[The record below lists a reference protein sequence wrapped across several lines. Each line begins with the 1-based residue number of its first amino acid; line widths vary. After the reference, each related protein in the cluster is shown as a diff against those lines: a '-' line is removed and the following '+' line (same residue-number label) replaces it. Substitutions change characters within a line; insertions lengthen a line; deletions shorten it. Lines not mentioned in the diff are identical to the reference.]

1 MVRIRLRRTGAKNNP
16 TYRIVVADVRA
27 PRDGDFIESIGH
39 YLPTRNPHIVE
50 INEERA
56 RHWISNGAQ
65 PSDTAASLL
74 RQKGILNVNNK
85 LSQPGE
91 VVTAK
96 VYPAKAVAAPEAAPV
111 VVEAAPAP
119 VEATPIV
126 AEAAP
131 APIEAAPVV
140 TEAEAPVAE
149 VAPIEAAP
157 VAEEAPAE
165 PVVAETPV
173 AQAPIVEAEAP
184 AASEEVAPEP
194 VEAAV

>member
-27 PRDGDFIESIGH
+27 PRDGDFIESLGH
-39 YLPTRNPHIVE
+39 YLPTRNPHVVE

-85 LSQPGE
+85 LAQPGE
-91 VVTAK
+91 VVTPK
-96 VYPAKAVAAPEAAPV
+96 TYPAKPVAPVVDAPAAEVAAPTPAVAEAAPV
-111 VVEAAPAP
+111 VAEPVAEVAAP
-119 VEATPIV
+119 
-126 AEAAP
+126 
-131 APIEAAPVV
+131 
-140 TEAEAPVAE
+140 TEAVSEPVAE
-149 VAPIEAAP
+149 VAPV
-157 VAEEAPAE
+157 VAEVPAPAEEVAAPAE
-165 PVVAETPV
+165 PI
-173 AQAPIVEAEAP
+173 AQAP